1 MASGGVGLLGRAGI
15 ATGQAPSDRKS
26 LSIGGG
32 LVFHNLRL
40 DYAYQGF
47 GTLGTATQRFGLMWL
62 P

>member
-1 MASGGVGLLGRAGI
+1 MALLGRAGI
-15 ATGQAPSDRKS
+15 ATGRAPSDRKS
-26 LSIGGG
+26 LSLGGG

-47 GTLGTATQRFGLMWL
+47 GALGTATQRFGLMWL

>member
-1 MASGGVGLLGRAGI
+1 VVSGGVGLLGRAGV
-15 ATGQAPSDRKS
+15 ATGRAPSDRKS
-26 LSIGGG
+26 LTLGGG

-47 GTLGTATQRFGLMWL
+47 STLGTATQRFGLVWL